1 MQRVIERS
9 DDRHESGMFAVMF
22 NRCAEPSVLSE
33 MLNKVRE
40 RLTRELGSKSN
51 KELTWIV

>member
-9 DDRHESGMFAVMF
+9 DDRHESGMFAGMF
-22 NRCAEPSVLSE
+22 NRRAEPSVLSE
-33 MLNKVRE
+33 MLSKVRE
-40 RLTRELGSKSN
+40 RLARELGSKSN